1 MLISVASLNR
11 LMGLAYKGSGGLW
24 VMNTGATWRLGGARW
39 RVEVRHDFLPRK
51 CLAKIVELAGRL
63 PGRDEGFVVD
73 KEGVD
78 YTTSGPAFKS
88 AMESFRAGD
97 ADYEATRMIVVNT
110 EACRVLQSDTQE
122 ESTIFIAEKFY
133 EMISPLS
140 VDQRN
145 GEGPIVGPR
154 TYKDAS
160 WRQSEGIC
168 WGTDQ
173 MAIAITPAEACD
185 TKRETDMLALWHI
198 TRTNETAKAKE
209 EGGALKDDEIGEEV
223 AEFAKRVAKRQ
234 EAREAK
240 RAEFAE
246 RVRRR
251 EMKKAKGDGEGSGT
265 EEPAIAAREAAESA
279 SGSASGEA
287 GSGSTKGAGANAE
300 PGDAEGRREPDGMKA
315 DARKGDDNA
324 GRAESS
330 GRGKKED
337 PAGSGQKAGREEKAA
352 GSGRDAGQE
361 EEKAGSGRNMG
372 EEEPPGSG
380 SQSSEGITAKA
391 GAKAG
396 QKGKNSTEPG
406 CELPAA
412 APRTKSKDKA
422 AREGG
427 KTP

>member
-11 LMGLAYKGSGGLW
+11 LMGMAYKGSGGLW
-24 VMNTGATWRLGGARW
+24 VMNTGITWRLGGARW
-39 RVEVRHDFLPRK
+39 RVEVKHDFLPRK

-122 ESTIFIAEKFY
+122 ESTIFIAEKFF
-133 EMISPLS
+133 EMISPLA

-209 EGGALKDDEIGEEV
+209 EGGAIKDDEIGEEV

-240 RAEFAE
+240 RAEYAG

-251 EMKKAKGDGEGSGT
+251 EMKKAKGDGEGNGT
-265 EEPAIAAREAAESA
+265 EEPAIAAREAAGSA
-279 SGSASGEA
+279 LGETGSGSAE
-287 GSGSTKGAGANAE
+287 GAGANAE
-300 PGDAEGRREPDGMKA
+300 PGDAEGRKEPDGMKA
-315 DARKGDDNA
+315 DAGKGDDNA
-324 GRAESS
+324 GRSEGS
-330 GRGKKED
+330 GRGKKEG
-337 PAGSGQKAGREEKAA
+337 PAGSGQKAGREETA
-352 GSGRDAGQE
+352 GSGREPGQE
-361 EEKAGSGRNMG
+361 EEKAGNGRNMG
-372 EEEPPGSG
+372 GEEPAGSG
-380 SQSSEGITAKA
+380 SQPSGGGTAKP

-396 QKGKNSTEPG
+396 QKERNDTEPG
-406 CELPAA
+406 CGLQAA
-412 APRTKSKDKA
+412 VPRAKNEDKTGK
-422 AREGG
+422 EGR

>member
-63 PGRDEGFVVD
+63 PGRGEGFVVD

-88 AMESFRAGD
+88 AM
-97 ADYEATRMIVVNT
+97 IVVNT
-110 EACRVLQSDTQE
+110 EACRVLQSDEQE

-154 TYKDAS
+154 TYKDAF

-240 RAEFAE
+240 RVEFAE

-251 EMKKAKGDGEGSGT
+251 EMKKAKGDGEGNGT
-265 EEPAIAAREAAESA
+265 EEPAIAAIEAAE
-279 SGSASGEA
+279 SASGEA
-287 GSGSTKGAGANAE
+287 GSGSAEGAGTNAE

-315 DARKGDDNA
+315 DVGKGDGNA
-324 GRAESS
+324 GRAEGS
-330 GRGKKED
+330 GRGKKEG

-352 GSGRDAGQE
+352 GRGRDAGQE
-361 EEKAGSGRNMG
+361 EEKAGSDRNMG
-372 EEEPPGSG
+372 GEEPSGSG
-380 SQSSEGITAKA
+380 SQSSEGITAKV

-422 AREGG
+422 AREGR